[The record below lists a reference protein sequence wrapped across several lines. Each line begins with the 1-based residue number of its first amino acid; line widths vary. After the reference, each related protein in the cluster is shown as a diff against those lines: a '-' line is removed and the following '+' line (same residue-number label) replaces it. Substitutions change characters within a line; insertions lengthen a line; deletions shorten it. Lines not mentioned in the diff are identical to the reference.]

1 MSTFDRENTATS
13 DVRED
18 LNRMPDRNRV
28 FSPALPLISLTHG
41 GGLKRLSATVGLA
54 TALFASAALV
64 TAGLATARPIAP
76 NPVGCPPGQIIVWNL
91 APPGLDLQ
99 QVQQGIT
106 DDPWCGSPAQMSPA
120 QGPSPGTPPG
130 GNGASAGTPTGG
142 NGASAGTPTGGNGAS
157 AGTPTGGNG
166 ASAGTPPGGNGASA
180 GTPPGG
186 NGASA
191 GTPPGGNGA
200 FPDPNQHRHIGKPC
214 SRSNPNCAN
223 EHS

>member
-130 GNGASAGTPTGG
+130 GNGASAGTHRRQRRLCGH
-142 NGASAGTPTGGNGAS
+142 
-157 AGTPTGGNG
+157 
-166 ASAGTPPGGNGASA
+166 
-180 GTPPGG
+180 
-186 NGASA
+186 
-191 GTPPGGNGA
+191 
-200 FPDPNQHRHIGKPC
+200 PDRRQRRLCGHPDRRQRRLCGHPARRQRRICGHPARRQRRLCGHPARRQRRL
-214 SRSNPNCAN
+214 SRPEPAPAHWQTMF
-223 EHS
+223 EV